1 MSYFKEVW
9 AETFPDSHTSISSKR
24 DQRKKIAKMQRELQ
38 EQEDSMTPEERE
50 AAEAQI
56 PEWKRGALVAQEAVE
71 QEKKKGVFGRFS
83 DGVKN
88 KISDT
93 EAAK

>member
-1 MSYFKEVW
+1 
-9 AETFPDSHTSISSKR
+9 
-24 DQRKKIAKMQRELQ
+24 
-38 EQEDSMTPEERE
+38 MTPEERE